1 MAIGTGTALLLG
13 AGAGLLGAGMQ
24 SSAARSAAQ
33 TQAQSAQQAAELQYR
48 TAQDTLAL
56 QREMYEKGLGFQKDV
71 YETGL
76 RFGEPYREAGYG
88 ALTRIG
94 ELLPSLTA
102 PVSREEILGL
112 PGYQFA
118 IEQGTGAARQGMNVG
133 GGGSNV
139 DRAAQKFAIDYTLG
153 TAMPQVIAQRS
164 NIYNTL
170 AGIAGIG
177 QTGTGQTLNAGQT
190 FAQQAGQM
198 GQQYGTNVANIS
210 GNTAGAIGQL
220 GVGAGSAL
228 AAGQIGSANA
238 LAGGI
243 GNIGNTALMYSLLQ
257 RQPASI
263 PTPG

>member
-13 AGAGLLGAGMQ
+13 AGAGLIGAGMQ
-24 SSAARSAAQ
+24 SSAARSAAR
-33 TQAQSAQQAAELQYR
+33 TQAGATQYAADVQRQMFETLNEQQR
-48 TAQDTLAL
+48 
-56 QREMYEKGLGFQKDV
+56 
-71 YETGL
+71 
-76 RFGEPYREAGYG
+76 PYREAGYG

-94 ELLPSLTA
+94 ELLPGLTK

-118 IEQGTGAARQGMNVG
+118 IDQGTGAARAAMNVG

-153 TAMPQVIAQRS
+153 TAMPQVISQRQ

-177 QTGTGQTLNAGQT
+177 QTAQT
-190 FAQQAGQM
+190 QAGQM
-198 GQQYGTNVANIS
+198 GQNFAGNI
-210 GNTAGAIGQL
+210 GQAAIG
-220 GVGAGSAL
+220 GASAL

-238 LAGGI
+238 LASGF
-243 GNIGNTALMYSLLQ
+243 GNIGNTALMYSLLN
-257 RQPASI
+257 RPPVA
-263 PTPG
+263 

>member
-33 TQAQSAQQAAELQYR
+33 TQAQSAREAAEL
-48 TAQDTLAL
+48 TAAL
-56 QREMYEKGLGFQKDV
+56 GRENLGFQREVYEKGL
-71 YETGL
+71 EL
-76 RFGEPYREAGYG
+76 SEPYRQAGYG

-94 ELLPSLTA
+94 ELLPGLTT
-102 PVSREEILGL
+102 PISREEILGL

-118 IEQGTGAARQGMNVG
+118 IEQGTGAARQAMNVG

-177 QTGTGQTLNAGQT
+177 QTGSGQGITAGQT
-190 FAQQAGQM
+190 A
-198 GQQYGTNVANIS
+198 GTNIGNIYGS
-210 GNTAGAIGQL
+210 MAGNLGQAAI
-220 GVGAGSAL
+220 GAGSAL

-238 LAGGI
+238 LAGGF

>member
-1 MAIGTGTALLLG
+1 MAIGTGTALLIG

-33 TQAQSAQQAAELQYR
+33 TQAGATTYAADVQRQMFETLNQQQA
-48 TAQDTLAL
+48 
-56 QREMYEKGLGFQKDV
+56 
-71 YETGL
+71 
-76 RFGEPYREAGYG
+76 PYREAGYG

-94 ELLPSLTA
+94 ELLPGLTA
-102 PVSREEILGL
+102 PVSREEIMGL

-118 IEQGTGAARQGMNVG
+118 MQQGTGAARQAMNVG

-153 TAMPQVIAQRS
+153 TAMPQVISQRQ

-177 QTGTGQTLNAGQT
+177 QTGAGQGIS
-190 FAQQAGQM
+190 AGQ
-198 GQQYGTNVANIS
+198 GAGTNIGNIYGS
-210 GNTAGAIGQL
+210 MAGNLGQAAI
-220 GVGAGSAL
+220 GAGSAL

-238 LAGGI
+238 MASGL
-243 GNIGNTALMYSLLQ
+243 GNIGNTALMYSLLN
-257 RQPASI
+257 RPPVA
-263 PTPG
+263 

>member
-33 TQAQSAQQAAELQYR
+33 TQAQSAREAADL
-48 TAQDTLAL
+48 TAQLGRENLAF
-56 QREMYEKGLGFQKDV
+56 QREIYGKGL
-71 YETGL
+71 EL
-76 RFGEPYREAGYG
+76 SEPYRQAGYG

-94 ELLPSLTA
+94 ELLPGLTT
-102 PVSREEILGL
+102 PVSREEIMGL

-118 IEQGTGAARQGMNVG
+118 IEQGTGAARQAMNVG

-177 QTGTGQTLNAGQT
+177 QTGSGQGITAGTGA
-190 FAQQAGQM
+190 
-198 GQQYGTNVANIS
+198 GTNIGNIYGS
-210 GNTAGAIGQL
+210 MAGNLGQAAI
-220 GVGAGSAL
+220 GAGSAL

-238 LAGGI
+238 IAGGI

-263 PTPG
+263 PPPG